1 MAYKQKPLFLSS
13 FSRKNRLYVTP
24 AWLLIM
30 LFLAVVAATGEVR
43 PAIHGEIFSEYYIV
57 YRHSN
62 GIFQG
67 NNGFWFRRI
76 NLYYDQV
83 ISPSLFFRFRIETSS
98 AGDFNS
104 DALLV
109 PFIKD
114 AFLGW
119 AVLGQRV
126 QIGLIPTPTWE
137 SLEPFWQYRA
147 LEKTPCDLQKMGS
160 ARDLGISLSGPLNKA
175 GTISYKLMFGN
186 GEGYKSE
193 SNKGKKIYA
202 QFTIKPSRAIWID
215 IYADSER
222 DRQANRLSLYQVF
235 VGLQGKPGRV
245 GLFYAYR
252 QQHSTLEYNDW
263 HLISAFVIYKLLPR
277 LNLIARFDRLSRPN
291 PCGPEIPYIPL
302 SDSAA
307 PNLLIAGLGWEVSPA
322 VVVIPNLKHV
332 LYDRSDDG
340 SRPNPDTY
348 FNLSLKIVI

>member
-1 MAYKQKPLFLSS
+1 MTYRQKPLLPFSFLHE
-13 FSRKNRLYVTP
+13 NRLYILPV
-24 AWLLIM
+24 WLLIM
-30 LFLAVVAATGEVR
+30 LFLAVVAATGEVS

-62 GIFQG
+62 SIFQG

-137 SLEPFWQYRA
+137 GLEPFWQYRA

-160 ARDLGISLSGPLNKA
+160 ARDLGISMSGPLNKT
-175 GTISYKLMFGN
+175 GTILYKLMFGN

-193 SNKGKKIYA
+193 SNKGKKLYA
-202 QFTIKPSRAIWID
+202 QFIIRPSRAIWID

-222 DRQANRLSLYQVF
+222 DRQADHLNLYQVF
-235 VGLQGKPGRV
+235 VGLQGKPGRL

-252 QQHSTLEYNDW
+252 QQHSALEYNDW
-263 HLISAFVIYKLLPR
+263 HLVSAFVIYKLLPR
-277 LNLIARFDRLSRPN
+277 LDLIVRFDQLSRPN
-291 PCGPEIPYIPL
+291 PSGPEISYLPL

-307 PNLLIAGLGWEVSPA
+307 PSLLIAGLGWEVSPA
-322 VVVIPNLKHV
+322 VVVIPNFKHV
-332 LYDRSDDG
+332 FYDRSDND

>member
-1 MAYKQKPLFLSS
+1 MIYRQKPLLPSS
-13 FSRKNRLYVTP
+13 FPRKNRLFISP
-24 AWLLIM
+24 AWLLVM
-30 LFLAVVAATGEVR
+30 LFLAIRAATGEVR

-57 YRHSN
+57 CSHSN
-62 GIFQG
+62 SIFQG
-67 NNGFWFRRI
+67 NHGFWFRRI

-83 ISPSLFFRFRIETSS
+83 VSPSLFFRFRIETSS
-98 AGDFNS
+98 AGDFSS

-119 AVLGQRV
+119 TVLGQRV

-137 SLEPFWQYRA
+137 SLEPFWQYRV

-193 SNKGKKIYA
+193 SNRGKKLYA
-202 QFTIKPSRAIWID
+202 QFTIRPSKVIWID
-215 IYADSER
+215 IYTDSER
-222 DRQANRLSLYQVF
+222 DRQANHLGLYQVF
-235 VGLQGKPGRV
+235 VGLQGRPGRL

-252 QQHSTLEYNDW
+252 QQHSALENNAW
-263 HLISAFVIYKLLPR
+263 HLVSTFVICRLLPR
-277 LNLIARFDRLSRPN
+277 LDLITRFDWLSKPN
-291 PCGPEIPYIPL
+291 PSGPEIPYLPI

-307 PNLLIAGLGWEVSPA
+307 PNLVIAGLGWEVSPS

-332 LYDRSDDG
+332 FYGRSDSG

-348 FNLSLKIVI
+348 FNLSLKIVL